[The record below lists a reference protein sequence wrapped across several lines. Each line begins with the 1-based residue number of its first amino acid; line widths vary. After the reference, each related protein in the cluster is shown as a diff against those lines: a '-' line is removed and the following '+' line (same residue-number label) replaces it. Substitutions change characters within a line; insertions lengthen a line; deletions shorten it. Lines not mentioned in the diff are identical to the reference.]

1 MSADEAV
8 RNVIILEGAKLPERL
23 RRAENPYFWA
33 LAVKKLLNKGVVGL
47 YLKVSGKPP
56 VQVEGPL
63 AIEQLD
69 LMVANHFLGECFPV
83 TMETFSRSL
92 LLTIL
97 PRDDWALVLR
107 RED

>member
-8 RNVIILEGAKLPERL
+8 REVLIAEGLKLPERL
-23 RRAENPYFWA
+23 RQAENPYIWA

-69 LMVANHFLGECFPV
+69 LMVANYFLGECFPV
-83 TMETFSRSL
+83 TMESFSRSL
-92 LLTIL
+92 LQTIF
-97 PRDDWALVLR
+97 PQDDWALVLR